1 MVETTTEHSPAAFPK
16 RPCRFRLSFFYG
28 WVLVA
33 VAFVT
38 MAVGVN
44 ARTAFSLLFPPILDE
59 FGWERGVTAGAFSFG
74 FLVSAVLSPSL
85 GRLMDVRGPRV
96 VIELGV
102 GLLGAGLMLAAPV
115 KEPWTLYPP
124 PGLLAG

>member
-59 FGWERGVTAGAFSFG
+59 FGCERGVTAGAFSFG
-74 FLVSAVLSPSL
+74 FLVSAVVTPMV
-85 GRLMDVRGPRV
+85 GRLMDLRGPRLV
-96 VIELGV
+96 VEIGAVLMAA
-102 GLLGAGLMLAAPV
+102 GLLLA
-115 KEPWTLYPP
+115 TLVR
-124 PGLLAG
+124 